1 MPSKKEIE
9 RWQLDR
15 FVAVM
20 PDIQG
25 HEVKESEEPDFLL
38 GLPSK
43 TLGVEL
49 TELYHEPPAEGVP
62 MQAQEALRFRIAK
75 AAQRLYA
82 AKGLPSLHVS
92 IHFNP
97 QYVPNKRD
105 VERLSIAISD
115 LVGKNVPDP
124 GQSFS
129 EEYDWE
135 NRDYF
140 PEEVIHISA
149 WNVRGMAEPF
159 FSSPSASF
167 VPTLEERDIERVLL
181 SKESKVQ
188 RYRENCDE
196 VWLLVSFDQ
205 GQLSTFFE
213 HDEEVL
219 QRTYASSFD
228 RVFLLR
234 HVKNSL
240 HEIKVERAA

>member
-9 RWQLDR
+9 RWQFDR

-25 HEVKESEEPDFLL
+25 HNAKESEEPDFLL
-38 GLPSK
+38 ALASK
-43 TLGVEL
+43 TIGVEL
-49 TELYHEPPAEGVP
+49 TELYHELPADRVP

-75 AAQRLYA
+75 AAQRRYA

-92 IHFNP
+92 VHLNP

-105 VERLSIAISD
+105 VERLSIEISD
-115 LVGKNVPDP
+115 LVEKNVPDP
-124 GQSFS
+124 GQSFT

-135 NRDYF
+135 NREYF
-140 PEEVIHISA
+140 PEEVIQLSA
-149 WNVRGMAEPF
+149 WTVPGIGESF

-167 VPTLEERDIERVLL
+167 VPTLEERDIERVLI

-196 VWLLVSFDQ
+196 LWLLVSFDQ

-213 HDEEVL
+213 HDEEVF
-219 QRTYASSFD
+219 QRTYVSSFD
-228 RVFLLR
+228 RVFFLR
-234 HVKNSL
+234 HVKSSL
-240 HEIKVERAA
+240 HEIKIKGAV

>member
-15 FVAVM
+15 FVALM
-20 PDIQG
+20 PEIQG
-25 HEVKESEEPDFLL
+25 YEFKESEEPDFLTAF
-38 GLPSK
+38 PPK

-49 TELYHEPPAEGVP
+49 TELYHQSPAEGAP

-75 AAQRLYA
+75 AAQRIYA

-97 QYVPNKRD
+97 QYVPKKQD

-115 LVGKNVPDP
+115 LVEKNVPKP

-135 NRDYF
+135 NRGYF

-149 WNVRGMAEPF
+149 WNVPGMVEPF

-167 VPTLEERDIERVLL
+167 VPMLEERDIERVLL

-188 RYRENCDE
+188 RYKENCDE

-205 GQLSTFFE
+205 GKLSTFFE
-213 HDEEVL
+213 HDKEVL

-234 HVKNSL
+234 HVKNCL
-240 HEIKVERAA
+240 HEIKIKRAA